1 MKKHHKHAMDHMH
14 ESHKKS
20 HHVGKHHS
28 DPMVG
33 GESEAEGRRIGA
45 GDFAGMPTEVKMKM
59 YPKASEYGPE
69 VLDDTMG
76 HVDKTNSMAHKKSRS
91 HVSNQH

>member
-1 MKKHHKHAMDHMH
+1 MAHKMKKHHR
-14 ESHKKS
+14 
-20 HHVGKHHS
+20 KHHS

-33 GESEAEGRRIGA
+33 GSSEAEGRVWGHGEHA
-45 GDFAGMPTEVKMKM
+45 NMPKDVRMQS
-59 YPKASEYGPE
+59 YPESHEYGPE

-76 HVDKTNSMAHKKSRS
+76 HVDTVNARSHKKARS